1 MDVRGGHLGLHTHQS
16 LLKSG
21 EPVST
26 IITPTTERGGEFGG
40 GEEEGLV
47 IMFNDIG
54 YLSPL
59 LPENLHGDGG
69 VSYWGVLWNEFL
81 GTLVFGLMGRLFVAF
96 FGGTAFAATIP
107 TLFGTAFANAF
118 TMFGSLMVFGAIS
131 GGHFNGAITLAVFL
145 VELFARFGWFG
156 TFNWEAERD
165 GHQKHPWRTL
175 FGLLLYFPVQFVAYL
190 GSALLIWGFMPG
202 KPRHSPIALG
212 IPVVTGTVSNGK
224 TFGVELVGAFLFI
237 VAYLMLLKMF
247 GNRGPPHT
255 KTWDQQVKRAGAFS
269 LWYFALIVVFAP
281 WAGAVWNP
289 TLWFSFALIS
299 GHFYN
304 WYVLL
309 WPPLISGAAAA
320 LFILI
325 HWWIGQTRGLR
336 DLRKLQTTVRG
347 TSAAVHRF
355 GRNIASSRIPPA
367 AAWKNP

>member
-1 MDVRGGHLGLHTHQS
+1 M
-16 LLKSG
+16 
-21 EPVST
+21 
-26 IITPTTERGGEFGG
+26 ITPS
-40 GEEEGLV
+40 
-47 IMFNDIG
+47 DAG

-59 LPENLHGDGG
+59 LPENVHGGG
-69 VSYWGVLWNEFL
+69 NVSYWGVLWNEFL

-96 FGGTAFAATIP
+96 FGGTAFAATFP
-107 TLFGTAFANAF
+107 LLLGTAFANAF
-118 TMFGSLMVFGAIS
+118 SMFGSLMVFGAIS
-131 GGHFNGAITLAVFL
+131 GGHFNGAVTLAVFL

-156 TFNWEAERD
+156 TFNWEVERD
-165 GHQKHPWRTL
+165 GHSKHPWRTL

-202 KPRHSPIALG
+202 KPRRSPIALG

-247 GNRGPPHT
+247 GNRGTHHT
-255 KTWDQQVKRAGAFS
+255 KTWEQQFKRAGGFG
-269 LWYFALIVVFAP
+269 LCYFALIVVFAP

-289 TLWFSFALIS
+289 TLWLSFALIS

-309 WPPLISGAAAA
+309 WPPLVSGAAAA
-320 LFILI
+320 VFVLI

-336 DLRKLQTTVRG
+336 DLRRLQTTVRG
-347 TSAAVHRF
+347 TSSVVHRF
-355 GRNIASSRIPPA
+355 GRNIAGSRMPA
-367 AAWKNP
+367 ATWKNP